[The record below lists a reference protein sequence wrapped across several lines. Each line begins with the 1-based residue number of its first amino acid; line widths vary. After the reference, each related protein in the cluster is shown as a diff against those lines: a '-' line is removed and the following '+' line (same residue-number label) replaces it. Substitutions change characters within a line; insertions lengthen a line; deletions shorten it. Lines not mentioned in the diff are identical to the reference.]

1 MADVSRRSMVAHSR
15 SPSRIENEGLMMVG
29 LNYRTSF
36 IRRQKVS
43 NLRRDRCNAQ
53 AHHALVF
60 ECNHDYWVGVLDLLG
75 NNHTHNACCCFFN
88 SFKAI
93 PAEFHMI
100 SGSADSQT
108 SADVQNTGKFQ
119 LPDPAIMH
127 IVPPGSTGRRRAVLI
142 GINYV
147 GQQGQLSGC
156 HNDVNNIKKYLIAAQ
171 GFKESEMLILMDDGR
186 HHAPTR
192 KNIED
197 AFRRITE
204 YSNAGDV
211 VFVHYSGHGGRVRD
225 TSGDEEDGYDETLI
239 PVDFRSAGQIVDD
252 NILDMLVKP
261 MRAGVTVTVLMDCCH
276 SGTVLDLPYRFSADD
291 SQMRL
296 DQGMN
301 MDNFL
306 GKLDPGSVAL
316 CACLGFMMMNMLD
329 F

>member
-1 MADVSRRSMVAHSR
+1 MSSIDE
-15 SPSRIENEGLMMVG
+15 RIK
-29 LNYRTSF
+29 
-36 IRRQKVS
+36 Q
-43 NLRRDRCNAQ
+43 
-53 AHHALVF
+53 
-60 ECNHDYWVGVLDLLG
+60 
-75 NNHTHNACCCFFN
+75 
-88 SFKAI
+88 AI

-119 LPDPAIMH
+119 LPDPASRAGGACTSALLQVWYRDGHATGEKTWVQCLREMRSNLLQMGFDQVPQLTSSRMIDVNKIMH

>member
-1 MADVSRRSMVAHSR
+1 M
-15 SPSRIENEGLMMVG
+15 G
-29 LNYRTSF
+29 
-36 IRRQKVS
+36 
-43 NLRRDRCNAQ
+43 
-53 AHHALVF
+53 
-60 ECNHDYWVGVLDLLG
+60 
-75 NNHTHNACCCFFN
+75 
-88 SFKAI
+88 
-93 PAEFHMI
+93 
-100 SGSADSQT
+100 
-108 SADVQNTGKFQ
+108 
-119 LPDPAIMH
+119 
-127 IVPPGSTGRRRAVLI
+127 
-142 GINYV
+142 
-147 GQQGQLSGC
+147 
-156 HNDVNNIKKYLIAAQ
+156 NIKKYLIECQ

-211 VFVHYSGHGGRVRD
+211 VFVHYSGHGGQVVD
-225 TSGDEEDGYDETLI
+225 TSGDEDDGYDETLI

-252 NILDMLVKP
+252 DILDMLVKP
-261 MRAGVTVTVLMDCCH
+261 MKAGVMVTVLMDCCH

-291 SQMRL
+291 SKMRL